1 MKTKLWKEIVIV
13 CVSTLCIIT
22 MVTMNGL
29 PESKRE
35 AFDEDAVN
43 ALVMKSD
50 GVNIGIVASEEAG
63 SDAIEIV
70 KHIYVGSS
78 EVDNIKA
85 VEVNNKISYQEIK
98 CDKKDILNEEEI
110 SNKIIEYNDKNEES
124 LVSFTLKKE
133 ADIKAVPENLKTDE
147 KIAFNTL
154 GSGSSE
160 LYKEVFLHNSLN
172 TPIKGVLTSTFGE
185 QRSGYNHKGIDLA
198 ASSGTPIEAAL
209 DGTVYF
215 SGVASG
221 YGNVVMVDHGDGT
234 ETVYAHC
241 STLKVSTGEKVM
253 KGQIVAEVGSTGD
266 STGPHLHFEIRVNGT
281 PVDPLQYNGSREY

>member
-22 MVTMNGL
+22 MVTMNGS
-29 PESKRE
+29 PGSKME
-35 AFDEDAVN
+35 AFEEDAVN

-50 GVNIGIVASEEAG
+50 GVNIGIVANEEAG
-63 SDAIEIV
+63 SEAIEIV

-78 EVDNIKA
+78 GIDSIQA
-85 VEVNNKISYQEIK
+85 VEVNNKISYQDIK
-98 CDKKDILNEEEI
+98 CDKRDILNEEEI

-124 LVSFTLKKE
+124 LVSFTVKKE
-133 ADIKAVPENLKTDE
+133 ANIKAVPKNLKTNE
-147 KIAFNTL
+147 EVAFNTL

-185 QRSGYNHKGIDLA
+185 QRGGNNHKGIDLA
-198 ASSGTPIEAAL
+198 ANSGTPIEAAL

-221 YGNVVMVDHGDGT
+221 YGNVVMIDHGDNT

-241 STLKVSTGEKVM
+241 STLKVSTGEKVT
-253 KGQIVAEVGSTGD
+253 KGQIIAEVGSTGD